1 MRIMQLSGAKSSIL
15 NTGLGTKN
23 NKHGLTCY
31 LLNTGLGLQLTAYT
45 GSDVLTTKKELSLH
59 QPSFGMIYLLIN

>member
-23 NKHGLTCY
+23 KHGLICY
-31 LLNTGLGLQLTAYT
+31 LLNTGLRLQFTAYT
-45 GSDVLTTKKELSLH
+45 GSDVLTKKKRIVVTSAIIWNDL
-59 QPSFGMIYLLIN
+59 PIN

>member
-23 NKHGLTCY
+23 KHGLICY

-45 GSDVLTTKKELSLH
+45 GSDVLTKKRIVVTSAIIWNDS
-59 QPSFGMIYLLIN
+59 PIN